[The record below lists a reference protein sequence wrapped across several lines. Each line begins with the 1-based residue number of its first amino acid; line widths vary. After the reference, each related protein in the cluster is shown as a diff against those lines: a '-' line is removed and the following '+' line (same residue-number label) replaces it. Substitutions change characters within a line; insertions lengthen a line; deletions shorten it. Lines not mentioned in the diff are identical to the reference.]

1 MKNIFLFFLMLACV
15 KGFSQEQKEEPKKKS
30 IEELRLNLNDEETH
44 YVKATFL
51 NQTWFRFADYNPGT
65 QVLSTPAS
73 QGFDIG
79 LRRTRFQLFGQL
91 TDHVT
96 FYFQLGQNNFNF
108 ISGNG
113 GAPDNSTYPN
123 VNRKNQF
130 FIHDAVADY
139 RIKKGSD
146 LLFIGG
152 GLTIANGLSRFSQP
166 SIGTI
171 MSMDV
176 PVFAQSTVD
185 QTDEFSRKLSMYA
198 RGQIGRL
205 DYRLV
210 MSDPFPVNTN
220 GTVAALPNTSTV
232 PAPPSV
238 ANGGEF
244 ASFAQVGH
252 HKQYQGFFIWNFFD
266 KESHVTPYMTGT
278 YLGKKKVLNLEA
290 GFITQQKA
298 LWGIDPADGISTK
311 SYDMNLWSVAIF
323 YDAPLNAEKGTAINA
338 YAGYFQTDYGNGYLR
353 YNGSMNPSNNG
364 TFGVTPLATAA
375 NTASGNA
382 FGTAFPMFGTGNVIY
397 AQAGYLFKK
406 DLFGE
411 GNGTLMP
418 YATLQSA
425 KFDRLDKQMNVWDFG
440 LNWLIKGHTSKI
452 TLDYQIRPT
461 YSGLASDAVLTK
473 NSSTKDALVLQYQF
487 FF

>member
-1 MKNIFLFFLMLACV
+1 MLACV
-15 KGFSQEQKEEPKKKS
+15 QVFAQEQKEEPKKKS
-30 IEELRLNLNDEETH
+30 IEELRLNLNDEGTH
-44 YVKATFL
+44 YIKATFL
-51 NQTWFRFADYNPGT
+51 NQAWFRFADYNPGT
-65 QVLSTPAS
+65 VVLSTPTS

-79 LRRTRFQLFGQL
+79 LRRTRFQLYGQL
-91 TDHVT
+91 TDHVI

-146 LLFIGG
+146 LLFLGG
-152 GLTIANGLSRFSQP
+152 GLTIANGLSRYSQP

-171 MSMDV
+171 MSLDV
-176 PVFAQSTVD
+176 PVFAQATVD

-220 GTVAALPNTSTV
+220 GTVGALGSTSAVPV
-232 PAPPSV
+232 PASV

-244 ASFAQVGH
+244 AAFAQVGH
-252 HKQYQGFFIWNFFD
+252 NKQYQGFFMWNFFD

-298 LWGIDPADGISTK
+298 LWGIDPADGTSTK
-311 SYDMNLWSVAIF
+311 FYDMNLWSVAMF
-323 YDAPLNAEKGTAINA
+323 YDAPVNAEKGSAINA
-338 YAGYFQTDYGNGYLR
+338 YVGYFKTDYGNKYLR
-353 YNGSMNPSNNG
+353 FNGSMNPANKG
-364 TFGVTPLATAA
+364 TFGVTPLATPT

-406 DLFGE
+406 DLLGE

-418 YATLQSA
+418 YVTLQSA

-440 LNWLIKGHTSKI
+440 MNWFIKGHTSKI

-473 NSSTKDALVLQYQF
+473 NSGTKDALVLQYQF

>member
-1 MKNIFLFFLMLACV
+1 MKSIFLFFLMLACV
-15 KGFSQEQKEEPKKKS
+15 KGFAQDQKEEPKKEDQPKKS
-30 IEELRLNLNDEETH
+30 IEELRLKLNEDGSH
-44 YVKATFL
+44 YIKATFS
-51 NQTWFRFADYNPGT
+51 NQTWFRYADYNAGT
-65 QVLSTPAS
+65 TVLGDPKS

-79 LRRTRFQLFGQL
+79 LRRTRFQLYGQL

-113 GAPDNSTYPN
+113 GVPDNNSPY
-123 VNRKNQF
+123 VNRKAQF
-130 FIHDAVADY
+130 FIHDAMADY

-146 LLFIGG
+146 VLYLGG
-152 GLTIANGLSRFSQP
+152 GLTITNGLSRFSQP
-166 SIGTI
+166 SVSTI
-171 MSMDV
+171 MSLDV
-176 PVFAQSTVD
+176 PVFAQATVD
-185 QTDEFSRKLSMYA
+185 QTDEFSRKLSVFA
-198 RGQIGRL
+198 RGQIGKL

-210 MSDPFPVNTN
+210 LSDPFPINTN
-220 GTVAALPNTSTV
+220 GSIAGPPLIAAPNSPNAT
-232 PAPPSV
+232 
-238 ANGGEF
+238 
-244 ASFAQVGH
+244 FAQVGH
-252 HKQYQGFFIWNFFD
+252 EKQYQGFFLWNFFD
-266 KESHVTPYMTGT
+266 KESHATPYMTGT

-290 GFITQQKA
+290 GFIHQANATWTGDGTVAGTQ
-298 LWGIDPADGISTK
+298 
-311 SYDMNLWSVAIF
+311 YHDMDLWSVAVF
-323 YDAPLNAEKGTAINA
+323 YDAPLNAEQGTALNA
-338 YAGYFQTDYGNGYLR
+338 YAGYFNTNYGTGYLR
-353 YNGSMNPSNNG
+353 YNGSMNPANG
-364 TFGVTPLATAA
+364 TTTPGAPTNSYGV
-375 NTASGNA
+375 
-382 FGTAFPMFGTGNVIY
+382 AFPMFGTGSVFY
-397 AQAGYLFKK
+397 GQVGYLLKK
-406 DLFGE
+406 DLLGE